1 MRSLFIISFFILLIS
16 KPLLSQEDGV
26 TRLSDISIGVDAFGA
41 FFTPIVS
48 NFNSHGQSNVIRPSA
63 EIHYQ
68 FSNNFYTA
76 LAIEYNNIQVGD
88 LENGFTDY
96 RMKGFAFKPS
106 IVYQR
111 RDGLFYVGL
120 GLIIGSQTEEGYIQI
135 PSVYFTDYR
144 EYKRHSINPTGALMK
159 TGVNVALSQRISLKL
174 EVNFITIGG
183 TPEDESPR
191 NNESPVQKIEYFVG
205 SNKLSSFNKSNVSLS
220 ARSFCY
226 LTYRF

>member
-144 EYKRHSINPTGALMK
+144 EYKRHS
-159 TGVNVALSQRISLKL
+159 LSQRISLKL